1 MLPRKRY
8 SRRPGTFS
16 KVEDTDKVKVISRKA
31 RLSDFLDN
39 VDDPND
45 MKKYN
50 SKNNNDSIQKNQKEF
65 GQRKR
70 IKP

>member
-1 MLPRKRY
+1 MD
-8 SRRPGTFS
+8 S

-39 VDDPND
+39 VDDPNH